1 MTLAVFH
8 GYLQQIK
15 LASFCHGFDHY
26 PELQCEKT
34 GLREFQP
41 GVTQNWP
48 VYLQK
53 MARSLKFW
61 IYVEEELYYLKSE
74 NKCTDQLCSFFVFA
88 WAKIRFSRDTAH
100 LYSGF
105 VSKLLREHESAN
117 SSRRRVLFS
126 YLEVVQA
133 CLK

>member
-1 MTLAVFH
+1 MNAHISGKLLQEGHPGMTLAVFH

-15 LASFCHGFDHY
+15 LTSFCHGFNHY
-26 PELQCEKT
+26 HELQCEKT

-48 VYLQK
+48 VYLQN

-74 NKCTDQLCSFFVFA
+74 NKFTDQLCSYYC
-88 WAKIRFSRDTAH
+88 TADLH
-100 LYSGF
+100 LCFRMGKKSGF
-105 VSKLLREHESAN
+105 LMTRLICI
-117 SSRRRVLFS
+117 
-126 YLEVVQA
+126 QA
-133 CLK
+133 L